1 MRVLVEWGGI
11 HKLLMMPDI
20 KIGMDEIQ
28 NQVQNLDR
36 SFHHI
41 FNTSILDKKYIHRSY
56 GMYTEIC
63 KHFEF
68 SQLSQ

>member
-36 SFHHI
+36 SFHRI
-41 FNTSILDKKYIHRSY
+41 F
-56 GMYTEIC
+56 
-63 KHFEF
+63 
-68 SQLSQ
+68 